1 MLNLQWKNIWTD
13 EELYKLQISTVSKFL
28 KCEDQYAV
36 EAAVEFA
43 KYLNYKGLNSDNY
56 PLFMEMLKEE
66 NHNVTDALI
75 GDSNAF
81 DFFEEIQPSYYLIDY
96 CFKLLYQYSPGGV
109 YDKTLEVIFGILY
122 RNYHR
127 AKEGYKLYPLTIENL
142 NSLGK
147 FLDKS
152 KKQTDGVNRFILD
165 ILGDIAEYTS
175 RFGDEADEEINKIA
189 AHAVAIRNA
198 FFDRRLDMSNVLPE
212 EILVRKDYKRTA
224 INPRKRVPFKET
236 KK

>member
-13 EELYKLQISTVSKFL
+13 EELYKLQISAINNFL
-28 KCEDQYAV
+28 KCDNPYSV
-36 EAAVEFA
+36 EASVEFA
-43 KYLNYKGLNSDNY
+43 KYLNHKGINSDNY

-81 DFFEEIQPSYYLIDY
+81 DFFKEIQPSYYLIDY
-96 CFKLLYQYSPGGV
+96 CFNLLYKYSPGGV
-109 YDKTLEVIFGILY
+109 YDKTLEIIFGIIY
-122 RNYHR
+122 RNFHR

-152 KKQTDGVNRFILD
+152 KKQSEGVNRFILD

-175 RFGDEADEEINKIA
+175 RFGDEADEEINKIS
-189 AHAVAIRNA
+189 AHAIAIRNA
-198 FFDRRLDMSNVLPE
+198 FFDRRLEMSSVLPE
-212 EILVRKDYKRTA
+212 EILVRKDYNKTS
-224 INPRKRVPFKET
+224 INPRKRIPFKEE

>member
-56 PLFMEMLKEE
+56 PLFMEMLREE

-81 DFFEEIQPSYYLIDY
+81 DFFKQIQPSYYLIDY
-96 CFKLLYQYSPGGV
+96 CFKLLYQYYPGGV
-109 YDKTLEVIFGILY
+109 YDKTLEIIFGILY

-142 NSLGK
+142 NSLAK

-152 KKQTDGVNRFILD
+152 KKQTEGVNRFILD

-189 AHAVAIRNA
+189 AHAIAIRNA

-212 EILVRKDYKRTA
+212 EILVRKDYKKSA
-224 INPRKRVPFKET
+224 INPRKRVPFKDT

>member
-13 EELYKLQISTVSKFL
+13 EELYKLQINIVNKFL
-28 KCEDQYAV
+28 KCEDQYSV

-66 NHNVTDALI
+66 NYNVTDALL
-75 GDSNAF
+75 GDNDAF
-81 DFFEEIQPSYYLIDY
+81 DFFKEIQPSYYLIDY
-96 CFKLLYQYSPGGV
+96 CFNLLYQYSPGGV
-109 YDKTLEVIFGILY
+109 YDKTLEIIFGILY
-122 RNYHR
+122 RNFHR

-152 KKQTDGVNRFILD
+152 KKQSEGVNRFILD

-175 RFGDEADEEINKIA
+175 RFGDEADEEINKIS
-189 AHAVAIRNA
+189 AHAIIIRNA
-198 FFDRRLDMSNVLPE
+198 FFDRRLDMSSVLPE
-212 EILVRKDYKRTA
+212 EILVREDYIKTS
-224 INPRKRVPFKET
+224 INPRKRVPFKEA